1 MMNKLKNRR
10 WLLLLVLL
18 PLVAA
23 LAFAVWAYTPA
34 GPMRQAHTAL
44 QSGGRVQV
52 ETEPWLV
59 FRPLGEQP
67 DTGLILYPGGRVDA
81 RAYAPTARAIAARGY
96 LVAVVPMPL
105 NLAILDADAA
115 AGVIEAHPEI
125 ERWAVGGHSL
135 GGAMA
140 ARFARDNDDLVDG
153 LALWAAYPAQG
164 DDLSARELAVLSV
177 YGTRD
182 GVASPAEI
190 DASRARLPDGTR
202 WVAVEGGNHA
212 QFGWYGDQGGD
223 NPAAVSR
230 EIQQAQVVSATL
242 DLLSSLDI

>member
-1 MMNKLKNRR
+1 MMNKLKKRW
-10 WLLLLVLL
+10 WLLLLML

-23 LAFAVWAYTPA
+23 LAFAAWAYTPA

-44 QSGGRVQV
+44 QSGGRVRV

-59 FRPLGEQP
+59 FRPLTGQP

-81 RAYAPTARAIAARGY
+81 RAYAPAARAIAARGY
-96 LVAVVPMPL
+96 LVAVVPMPF
-105 NLAILDADAA
+105 NLAFLDPDAA
-115 AGVIEAHPEI
+115 ADVIAAHPEVDQ
-125 ERWAVGGHSL
+125 WAIGGHSL

-140 ARFARDNDDLVDG
+140 ARFARDNGDLVDG

-164 DDLSARELAVLSV
+164 DDLSARDLAVLSV

-190 DASRARLPDGTR
+190 DASRARLPGDTR

-212 QFGWYGDQGGD
+212 QFGWYGVQGGD

-230 EIQQAQVVSATL
+230 EIQQVQVVSATVE
-242 DLLSSLDI
+242 LLSSLDI